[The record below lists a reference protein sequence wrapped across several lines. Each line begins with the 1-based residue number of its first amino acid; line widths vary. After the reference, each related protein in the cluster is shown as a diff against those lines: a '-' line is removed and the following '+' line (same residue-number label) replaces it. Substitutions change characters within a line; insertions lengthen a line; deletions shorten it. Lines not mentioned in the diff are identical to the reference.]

1 MIKLFYAA
9 LAGSLLGAS
18 ATLLHLLLF
27 PMGLILGL
35 VATVV
40 GIWAIGRVW
49 RLQRYKFVAAV
60 AWLVVVVQGAT
71 LGVGGELLIQGDL
84 AGSLVLLLGTFSLVL
99 AVFLPI

>member
-1 MIKLFYAA
+1 MKFFYAA
-9 LAGSLLGAS
+9 LVGALLGAS

-27 PMGLILGL
+27 PLGL
-35 VATVV
+35 FLGLMANVI

-71 LGVGGELLIQGDL
+71 VGVGGELLIQGDL
-84 AGSLVLLLGTFSLVL
+84 AGSLVLLLGTFSLLL
-99 AVFLPI
+99 AIFLPI

>member
-1 MIKLFYAA
+1 MKFIYAA
-9 LAGSLLGAS
+9 LAGVLLGAS

-27 PMGLILGL
+27 PLGLILGV

-40 GIWAIGRVW
+40 GIWAIGRAW
-49 RLQRYKFVAAV
+49 RLRKFKVATAG
-60 AWLVVVVQGAT
+60 AWLAVVIQGAT

-84 AGSLVLLLGTFSLVL
+84 AGSLLLLLGTFSLVI

>member
-1 MIKLFYAA
+1 MKFIYAELVGA
-9 LAGSLLGAS
+9 LLGAS

-27 PMGLILGL
+27 PLGLILSL

-40 GIWAIGRVW
+40 GIWAIGRAG
-49 RLQRYKFVAAV
+49 RLRKFKVVAAA
-60 AWLVVVVQGAT
+60 AWLAVVVQGAT

-84 AGSLVLLLGTFSLVL
+84 AGSLLILLGTFSLVL

>member
-1 MIKLFYAA
+1 MKFFYAA
-9 LAGSLLGAS
+9 LVGALLGAS
-18 ATLLHLLLF
+18 ATLLHLWLF
-27 PMGLILGL
+27 PLGLILGFI
-35 VATVV
+35 ANVV

-84 AGSLVLLLGTFSLVL
+84 AGSLILLLGTLSLVL
-99 AVFLPI
+99 AIFLPF